1 MKRTFCL
8 ARATMMLVMMLA
20 ATAAWAATSGTID
33 GCNLTWDYNTTTKTL
48 TIGGSGAMKDLES
61 SSYYTMPWEKDY
73 RTKIEHLV
81 IGKDVTTI
89 GNNSFDS
96 HTNLQ
101 DVTFEAGSQL
111 TSIGTSAFNQ
121 NKKLV
126 DITLPDGLTSIG
138 DYAFQ
143 SATALTSIT
152 IPASVTTIGGNAF
165 SNVSLATVTFAEGS
179 QLTTIGNYAFN
190 YTKIS
195 SITIPEGVTYL
206 GACAFSHCN
215 NLSSVTL
222 PTSITSI
229 NSATFIYCTN
239 LKNITIPS
247 SVTSIG
253 KQAFKE
259 SGLTSV
265 TIPANVT
272 NIDNEAFKNCNDL
285 TSVTM
290 RVNDPTTLTIGND
303 VFSSGVTIH
312 VKSSPNLWKDLFPTL
327 NIDGTISPT
336 QTWESGDTDVKLYD
350 DGTVIVSKK
359 AGDGNGAMD
368 NYNISNDQCG
378 WKNSLTAITSIVI
391 ESGVTTIGNN
401 AFSNCSSLSSV
412 TFDGV
417 STLTSIGGSAFSG
430 CSNLSSVTIPAS
442 VTTIGNYVFYN
453 CSNLSSVTLTEG
465 LTTIGENAFYKT
477 GLTSVTIPASVT
489 TIGNYV
495 FYNCSNLSSVT
506 LTKGLTTIGDY
517 AFYKT
522 GLTSVTIPA
531 SVTSIGNYVFYN
543 CSNLSSV
550 TLTEGLTTIGYYAF
564 SECSSLSS
572 VTLTEG
578 LTTIGDYAFNKTSLT
593 TVTIPSSVTSIG
605 NGAFTSCNHLT
616 SITIPAGVTSIGHYA
631 FSNCN
636 SLSSVTIP
644 ASVTSIGGSA
654 FGGCNSLT
662 SVTIYAPSLTEYGYG
677 AFNDN
682 GSGRKIYVFSDCVNT
697 YKAQASQMDVNE
709 NDIEA
714 IPALTV
720 HDAGGEMGSWCTY
733 YNGLADVTVADG
745 TTVYTAKRN
754 NAGGVTLTE
763 TGSQIVKRGEAVLLK
778 SNADVV
784 LSSATDSGE
793 GVYTDNELQGVDVQ
807 TTQDINTTYYELSKP
822 EGKDF
827 GFYILKEGID
837 LDANKAYLA
846 VEKEPSSGVSGAP
859 AFYSFDFYFEEEEPT
874 TTAIDHSPLTID
886 HYDDAWYTMDGR
898 KLNGVPTQRGVYM
911 NNGRKV
917 VIK

>member
-1 MKRTFCL
+1 
-8 ARATMMLVMMLA
+8 
-20 ATAAWAATSGTID
+20 
-33 GCNLTWDYNTTTKTL
+33 
-48 TIGGSGAMKDLES
+48 
-61 SSYYTMPWEKDY
+61 
-73 RTKIEHLV
+73 
-81 IGKDVTTI
+81 
-89 GNNSFDS
+89 
-96 HTNLQ
+96 
-101 DVTFEAGSQL
+101 
-111 TSIGTSAFNQ
+111 
-121 NKKLV
+121 
-126 DITLPDGLTSIG
+126 
-138 DYAFQ
+138 
-143 SATALTSIT
+143 
-152 IPASVTTIGGNAF
+152 
-165 SNVSLATVTFAEGS
+165 
-179 QLTTIGNYAFN
+179 
-190 YTKIS
+190 
-195 SITIPEGVTYL
+195 
-206 GACAFSHCN
+206 
-215 NLSSVTL
+215 
-222 PTSITSI
+222 
-229 NSATFIYCTN
+229 
-239 LKNITIPS
+239 
-247 SVTSIG
+247 
-253 KQAFKE
+253 
-259 SGLTSV
+259 
-265 TIPANVT
+265 
-272 NIDNEAFKNCNDL
+272 
-285 TSVTM
+285 
-290 RVNDPTTLTIGND
+290 
-303 VFSSGVTIH
+303 
-312 VKSSPNLWKDLFPTL
+312 
-327 NIDGTISPT
+327 
-336 QTWESGDTDVKLYD
+336 
-350 DGTVIVSKK
+350 
-359 AGDGNGAMD
+359 
-368 NYNISNDQCG
+368 
-378 WKNSLTAITSIVI
+378 
-391 ESGVTTIGNN
+391 
-401 AFSNCSSLSSV
+401 
-412 TFDGV
+412 
-417 STLTSIGGSAFSG
+417 
-430 CSNLSSVTIPAS
+430 
-442 VTTIGNYVFYN
+442 
-453 CSNLSSVTLTEG
+453 
-465 LTTIGENAFYKT
+465 
-477 GLTSVTIPASVT
+477 
-489 TIGNYV
+489 
-495 FYNCSNLSSVT
+495 
-506 LTKGLTTIGDY
+506 
-517 AFYKT
+517 
-522 GLTSVTIPA
+522 
-531 SVTSIGNYVFYN
+531 
-543 CSNLSSV
+543 
-550 TLTEGLTTIGYYAF
+550 
-564 SECSSLSS
+564 